1 MKLSMLMKVG
11 TVVVAGL
18 AMAACSHSNNNGSE
32 TQYKTAM
39 NGTNSSN
46 GATAYGVGAD
56 SSFQTAQS
64 SRGGMHVNSLTAPS
78 NQTYYF
84 SFDSNQIKSSDMRA
98 LEAQANYLASH
109 PNARIRLEGNTDNRG
124 SREYNVALGW
134 RRDQAVDHFFTE
146 RGVSPKQIQMVS
158 YGKEHPAV
166 TGNTPQDWALNRRVN
181 LIYKG

>member
-1 MKLSMLMKVG
+1 MKLSMLVKVG
-11 TVVVAGL
+11 IIAATGL
-18 AMAACSHSNNNGSE
+18 AVAACSHSNNNGSE

-39 NGTNSSN
+39 NDSGTND
-46 GATAYGVGAD
+46 TQAYGVGNGSAY
-56 SSFQTAQS
+56 QTAQS
-64 SRGGMHVNSLTAPS
+64 HAGRHINSLKAPS

-84 SFDSNQIKSSDMRA
+84 SFDSNKINPSDMQA
-98 LEAQANYLASH
+98 LNVQANYLASH
-109 PNARIRLEGNTDNRG
+109 PNARIRLEGNTDSRG

-134 RRDQAVDHFFTE
+134 RRDQSVDHYFTQ
-146 RGVSPKQIQMVS
+146 RGVSPKQIQMIS